1 MWRKWLAELSAACK
15 KNEMQYRQLDDEATL
30 RNIDRGGMLQ
40 TTYGLAEQIEEAYS
54 IARGFPPLP
63 SLNFDKVLL
72 CGTGGGSHAA
82 IDLLQSYIF
91 DRLPYPLSV
100 YQGYGLP
107 SFVDAKTLILIISYS
122 GNTEEPLS
130 SLHQAIKISQ
140 NVLLITG
147 GGEMQALAAKFNLY
161 IAKVPAGM
169 EARAAIGFLFF
180 SLLSVLGRALKLSLP
195 LKSERSDLL
204 YYLRSER
211 DLLDAGSPT
220 VQNLAKQV
228 ALKILGRIPFIY
240 GSYGFSDALAERLRR
255 QLAENGKTLAH
266 SNRIPNMHHDE
277 IVGYENMELQNT
289 VLPIFLRDFEEDPL
303 IVKRYSV
310 TKEILK
316 DKGFAILE
324 LYPLNRG
331 ERLARLF
338 SLLQLIDFIS
348 LYVALA
354 KEIDPR
360 NVSIIQ
366 QFKERMAR

>member
-1 MWRKWLAELSAACK
+1 
-15 KNEMQYRQLDDEATL
+15 
-30 RNIDRGGMLQ
+30 
-40 TTYGLAEQIEEAYS
+40 
-54 IARGFPPLP
+54 
-63 SLNFDKVLL
+63 
-72 CGTGGGSHAA
+72 
-82 IDLLQSYIF
+82 
-91 DRLPYPLSV
+91 
-100 YQGYGLP
+100 
-107 SFVDAKTLILIISYS
+107 
-122 GNTEEPLS
+122 
-130 SLHQAIKISQ
+130 
-140 NVLLITG
+140 
-147 GGEMQALAAKFNLY
+147 MQALAAKFDLY

-204 YYLRSER
+204 YHLRSER
-211 DLLDAGSPT
+211 DLLDASSPT
-220 VQNLAKQV
+220 VQNPAKQV

-240 GSYGFSDALAERLRR
+240 GSYGFSDALSERLRR

-266 SNRIPNMHHDE
+266 SNRIPSMHHDE

-316 DKGFAILE
+316 DKGFAVLE
-324 LYPLNRG
+324 LYPLNWG
-331 ERLARLF
+331 GKLARLF
-338 SLLQLIDFIS
+338 SLLQLIDFVS

-354 KEIDPR
+354 KGIDPA

-366 QFKERMAR
+366 QFKERMAQ